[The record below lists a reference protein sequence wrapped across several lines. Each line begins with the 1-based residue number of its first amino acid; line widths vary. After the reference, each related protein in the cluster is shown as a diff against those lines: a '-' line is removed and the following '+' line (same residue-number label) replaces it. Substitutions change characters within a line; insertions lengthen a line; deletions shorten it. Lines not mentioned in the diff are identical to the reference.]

1 LQQPDFQNNNYNQ
14 NTYPNSNA
22 NPNQNKNSFH
32 NQNSNSNKNNNNFQV
47 GYEQQRN
54 YPQFNMNVNNE
65 PYGIGFTPISN
76 NSNTSERLRLAASNI
91 IN

>member
-1 LQQPDFQNNNYNQ
+1 M
-14 NTYPNSNA
+14 
-22 NPNQNKNSFH
+22 
-32 NQNSNSNKNNNNFQV
+32 